1 MTAGTGPRRYA
12 KPYVVPER
20 LDLLAG
26 PTSGLVVL
34 PRHLDWSGRGR
45 YDLDAPGRIVDLYR
59 TVLIEAASPDDLY
72 AYLDGPTLR
81 RLWVYLWL
89 PPAVRQAW
97 EERFPQLAEL
107 SRLATAG

>member
-1 MTAGTGPRRYA
+1 MSAGAGLRRYA

-20 LDLLAG
+20 LDLLTG
-26 PTSGLVVL
+26 PTTGLVIL
-34 PRHLDWSGRGR
+34 PRHLDWSGHGR
-45 YDLDAPGRIVDLYR
+45 YELDSPGRIVDLYR

-72 AYLDGPTLR
+72 AYLDEATLR

-89 PPAVRQAW
+89 PVAVRLAW
-97 EERFPQLAEL
+97 EDRFPQLAEL